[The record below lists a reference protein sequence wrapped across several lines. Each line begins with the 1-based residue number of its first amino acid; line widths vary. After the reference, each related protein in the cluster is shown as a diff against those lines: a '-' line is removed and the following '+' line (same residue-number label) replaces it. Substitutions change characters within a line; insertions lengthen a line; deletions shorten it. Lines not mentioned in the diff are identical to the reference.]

1 MSNELPVLHLG
12 DQHEQQTIVYGPTG
26 THRSM
31 IITQLAEDA
40 GISYQE
46 MEKQVSLQ
54 SPGAGRDKA
63 RSD

>member
-1 MSNELPVLHLG
+1 MSTKLPMFELG
-12 DQHEQQTIVYGPTG
+12 DQDEQKTMIFGPTG

-46 MEKQVSLQ
+46 MEKRVSLQ
-54 SPGAGRDKA
+54 SPTAGRDKA